1 MERVRGGE
9 KMNSN
14 KGVVCACAEEDV
26 DFFCLGGVW
35 RIAGG
40 ENEYDKSVVS
50 TCVSMVS
57 KGASWVVCGVA
68 SDSGDDGC
76 FGGLLLDDVGGE
88 SVLIIG
94 SDNAVA
100 DGLLLAVEAGS
111 FTLGWGLGDWNVQR
125 DNALK

>member
-14 KGVVCACAEEDV
+14 EGVVCACAEEDV

-76 FGGLLLDDVGGE
+76 FGGLLLDDVGGK